1 MTLMDVEI
9 GHARPARSPDKKAA
23 RDYLIASGASAISVI
38 DNETG
43 CTFATGKL
51 NPRAAVVFWLPDG
64 EARAVVKLARR
75 AAGKKPDIAAATS
88 ALQRADA
95 DQRVTLTT
103 HDVAMTRAGDA
114 LVRLDGYL
122 EAMRR
127 SGQLAEFNKQYK
139 RHRMAAGLRGEG
151 FMSFATAMARLRAAL
166 IPMLVN
172 DGRQPMVGA
181 TMFAEIF
188 RS

>member
-1 MTLMDVEI
+1 MDVEI
-9 GHARPARSPDKKAA
+9 GHARPARSPDTKAA
-23 RDYLIASGASAISVI
+23 RDYLIASGASALSVI
-38 DNETG
+38 ENETG

-64 EARAVVKLARR
+64 EAKAVVKLARR

-127 SGQLAEFNKQYK
+127 SGQLAEFNKHTSGTAWRQVC
-139 RHRMAAGLRGEG
+139 AARASCHLRRRWRGCG
-151 FMSFATAMARLRAAL
+151 PR
-166 IPMLVN
+166 
-172 DGRQPMVGA
+172 
-181 TMFAEIF
+181 
-188 RS
+188 

>member
-88 ALQRADA
+88 ALQRAAA

-103 HDVAMTRAGDA
+103 HDVAMTRQGTRSSGSTAISRRCAGA
-114 LVRLDGYL
+114 ASSRSSTSNTSGTAWRQVCAARASCHL
-122 EAMRR
+122 RR
-127 SGQLAEFNKQYK
+127 
-139 RHRMAAGLRGEG
+139 RWRGCG
-151 FMSFATAMARLRAAL
+151 PR
-166 IPMLVN
+166 
-172 DGRQPMVGA
+172 
-181 TMFAEIF
+181 
-188 RS
+188 